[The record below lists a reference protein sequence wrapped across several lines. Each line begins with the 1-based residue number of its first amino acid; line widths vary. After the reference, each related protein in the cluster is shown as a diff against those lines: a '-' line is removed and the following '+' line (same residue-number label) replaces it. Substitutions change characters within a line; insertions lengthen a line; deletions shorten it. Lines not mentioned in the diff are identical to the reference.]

1 MRRIVRSRELPEDL
15 PEWRPAAPRASQ
27 PVKRPGPQEAVTAT
41 DSQTDSQ
48 AELHSAR
55 ERGLGEGMRAAETAY
70 RTKLARLDALV
81 ATLGEERREFFDRVE
96 PEVVRLASAI
106 AEKIIGEEMELRP
119 ERVVD
124 LVREAMKRLRDREA
138 LCIRV
143 SPQDLDLVKEARDDL
158 MGSVDGVRKLELVED
173 RRVDRGGCVIESENG
188 ALDARIKTQMS
199 EIERVLGEVETES
212 EANDGPES

>member
-1 MRRIVRSRELPEDL
+1 MHRIVRSSELPEAL
-15 PEWRPAAPRASQ
+15 PEWHPAAPRTPQ
-27 PVKRPGPQEAVTAT
+27 PVERPGPQAGPPAT
-41 DSQTDSQ
+41 DAQ

-81 ATLGEERREFFDRVE
+81 ATLGEERGEFFDRVE

-138 LCIRV
+138 LRIRL
-143 SPQDLDLVKEARDDL
+143 SPQDMDLVKEARDDL
-158 MGSVDGVRKLELVED
+158 IGSVDGVRKLELVED

-188 ALDARIKTQMS
+188 ALDARVKTQMA
-199 EIERVLGEVETES
+199 EIERVLGEVGAES
-212 EANDGPES
+212 DANDNPES

>member
-1 MRRIVRSRELPEDL
+1 
-15 PEWRPAAPRASQ
+15 
-27 PVKRPGPQEAVTAT
+27 
-41 DSQTDSQ
+41 
-48 AELHSAR
+48 
-55 ERGLGEGMRAAETAY
+55 MRAAETAY

-138 LCIRV
+138 LRIRL
-143 SPQDLDLVKEARDDL
+143 SPQDMDLVKEARDDL
-158 MGSVDGVRKLELVED
+158 IGSVDGVRKLELVED

-188 ALDARIKTQMS
+188 ALDARVKTQMA
-199 EIERVLGEVETES
+199 EIERVLGEVGAES
-212 EANDGPES
+212 DANDNPES

>member
-1 MRRIVRSRELPEDL
+1 MRRLIKSRELPEAL
-15 PEWRPAAPRASQ
+15 PKWRPAAPRAPQ
-27 PVKRPGPQEAVTAT
+27 PVERSGPQAGPSAT
-41 DSQTDSQ
+41 DAQ

-70 RTKLARLDALV
+70 RTKLARLDALT

-138 LCIRV
+138 LRIRL

-158 MGSVDGVRKLELVED
+158 IGSVDGVRKLEFVED

-188 ALDARIKTQMS
+188 TLDARVKTQMA
-199 EIERVLGEVETES
+199 EIERVLGEVGAES
-212 EANDGPES
+212 DANDNPES